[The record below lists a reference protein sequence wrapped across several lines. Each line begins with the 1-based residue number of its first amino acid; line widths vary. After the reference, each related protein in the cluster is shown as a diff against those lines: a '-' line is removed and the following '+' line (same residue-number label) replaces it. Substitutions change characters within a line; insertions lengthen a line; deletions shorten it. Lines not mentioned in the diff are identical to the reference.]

1 MNRIMLR
8 ALLSAA
14 ALGLATGGAW
24 ADYELN
30 VLHFN
35 DLHSRI
41 EPINKYDSTC
51 SAEDETEGKCFGGAA
66 RLKTAIDERKQALD
80 NVLVLNAGDNFQGSL
95 FYTTYKG
102 DAEAEFLDQMDQDAM
117 VLGNHEFDDGDQV
130 LADFVGKT
138 DFPIIYGNT
147 LIGANSPLAGTRM
160 VEYVIKDVGGEK
172 IGIIGVVAEDTDVTS
187 SPSDA
192 VLFMEPVL
200 YLMEAVD
207 KVKEAGATKVIA
219 LTHVGLPL
227 DKKIAAEVDGIDLI
241 VGGHSHTL
249 LSNTDEKAA
258 GPYPVMVKNEM
269 SGKDIP
275 IVQGY
280 AYGKYLGEI
289 KLVFDDDGNLK
300 SAAGDPILLDA
311 SFKPNEAM
319 QKRIA
324 ELAAPIEEMKK
335 EVVGDSSA
343 TIDGERTTCRSQE
356 CEMGNLV
363 SDAMLDRVKG
373 QGVQIAI
380 QNGGGLR
387 ASIDQGEVTMGEVLT
402 VLPFQNTLSTF
413 QLKGSDVKAA
423 LENGVSQLEEGAGR
437 FPQVAGLKYSFDPS
451 KPAGERIS
459 DVMVEG
465 GDGSFAAIE
474 DDTTYGVV
482 SNNFMRGGGDGYSVF
497 ATAGMNAYDY
507 GPGLEQVVV
516 DYLGENNPYKPY
528 VDGRITEVSAAME
541 PKADESMKDEMKSDA
556 ATMEKDTQA
565 ASETVMEKT
574 EEMAKEGMEKVEEA
588 VESATTHVI
597 SAGDSLWALA
607 EKYFGDGKQWK
618 SIADANPGQNPKKLE
633 VGSEL
638 TIPAKSN

>member
-14 ALGLATGGAW
+14 ALGLASGGAW

-51 SAEDETEGKCFGGAA
+51 SAEDETEGKCFGGVA

-80 NVLVLNAGDNFQGSL
+80 NVLVLSAGDNFQGSL
-95 FYTTYKG
+95 FYSTYKG
-102 DAEAEFLDQMDQDAM
+102 AAEAEFLDQMQLDGM

-130 LADFVGKT
+130 LADFVAKT
-138 DFPIIYGNT
+138 TFPVIYGNT

-172 IGIIGVVAEDTDVTS
+172 IAIIGAVAEDTAELS

-192 VLFMEPVL
+192 VLFMEPIL

-207 KVKEAGATKVIA
+207 KVKEAGATKIIA
-219 LTHVGLPL
+219 LTHVGHGL
-227 DKKIAAEVDGIDLI
+227 DTKIAEQVEGVDLV
-241 VGGHSHTL
+241 VGGHSNTH
-249 LSNTDEKAA
+249 LSNSDDGAH
-258 GPYPVMVKNEM
+258 GSYPVMVTNEA
-269 SGKDIP
+269 SGKQVP
-275 IVQGY
+275 VVQGY

-289 KLVFDDDGNLK
+289 KIVFDDDGNIK
-300 SAAGDPILLDA
+300 SATGEPILLDA

-319 QKRIA
+319 QQRIA
-324 ELAAPIEEMKK
+324 ELAAPIEELKQK
-335 EVVGDSSA
+335 VVGDTSA
-343 TIDGERTTCRSQE
+343 PIDGDRTSCRAKE

-363 SDAMLDRVKG
+363 SDAMLDRVKS

-413 QLKGSDVKAA
+413 RLKGSDVKAA
-423 LENGVSQLEEGAGR
+423 LENGVSQIEDGGGR

-482 SNNFMRGGGDGYSVF
+482 SNNFMRGGGDGYSIF
-497 ATAGMNAYDY
+497 ATAGMDAYDY
-507 GPGLEQVVV
+507 GPDLADVTAE
-516 DYLGENNPYKPY
+516 YLAENTPYEPY
-528 VDGRITEVSAAME
+528 TDGRITVENAPETAAE
-541 PKADESMKDEMKSDA
+541 
-556 ATMEKDTQA
+556 
-565 ASETVMEKT
+565 
-574 EEMAKEGMEKVEEA
+574 
-588 VESATTHVI
+588 
-597 SAGDSLWALA
+597 
-607 EKYFGDGKQWK
+607 
-618 SIADANPGQNPKKLE
+618 
-633 VGSEL
+633 
-638 TIPAKSN
+638 